1 MNYPK
6 SLLKFNLFI
15 KLNTLQLTI
24 LLASFIT
31 LNPSNV
37 ILAQSFNNLPSID
50 NSMLMAQN
58 NKASINDLWQSDNIN
73 TKSSETSNSDNT
85 ASNQEQ
91 ENTLGNETTT
101 ETQATNNNETNDAEI
116 NTSHLAKKLIAIASL
131 PDFEHSKFVN
141 GLYWPSIG
149 PFKQSNDDSHTMVDI
164 HNNKLVF
171 TTDKNNNILGLKFY
185 FDIDKITSY
194 TMLNLQVV
202 IDFLLEA
209 IGGNAGLLSDF
220 NDKFNNVKD
229 NIDSFTLKKP
239 LTLPVNK
246 YLIDI
251 ATVDNDNGKTIMINL
266 ASSLNHNVEPVLA
279 RNNFNYLKTDKTI
292 NKASNNNTKHHKSNN
307 PELTKSSIAETDAN
321 LSAVTNKPNLN
332 TVSDNENNDSA
343 LGETTKSP
351 NSNLAKTNH
360 NLFNNSSDANTNKDN
375 TTSSSINQ
383 ETKPVNSD
391 ANTNKDNTTSSSI
404 NQETKPVNNLQD
416 STSSETSATSNST
429 NTSSNNFLATTKQ
442 PQANQNQDN
451 TAAKTKANSQAKTTS
466 TDKLKGEFLDLISS
480 WQKAKQEAVKIC
492 DTTKLNRYLGL
503 NALKRQQDAITWLKT
518 NHKYYELTPLGVN
531 ITKYEAVDKNSK
543 YLVFVEIKENSKLM
557 DETTKKSIKDTT
569 DKYNVKYTILK
580 INGQW
585 FIVDSAVVTQ
595 TTNKK
600 N

>member
-1 MNYPK
+1 MKTYPK
-6 SLLKFNLFI
+6 SLFKFNSFI
-15 KLNTLQLTI
+15 KLNTPKLTI

-31 LNPSNV
+31 LNPSNLV
-37 ILAQSFNNLPSID
+37 LAQSLNNLTSNND
-50 NSMLMAQN
+50 SMLMAQN
-58 NKASINDLWQSDNIN
+58 NKASINDLWQSDNISA
-73 TKSSETSNSDNT
+73 KSSNRSNSDNAT
-85 ASNQEQ
+85 SNQEQ
-91 ENTLGNETTT
+91 ENTLGNETAT
-101 ETQATNNNETNDAEI
+101 ETQASNNNETNDAEV
-116 NTSHLAKKLIAIASL
+116 NNAHLAKKLIAIASL

-279 RNNFNYLKTDKTI
+279 HNNFNYFKTDKTI

-307 PELTKSSIAETDAN
+307 HESTKSSIAETDTD
-321 LSAVTNKPNLN
+321 LSAATNKPNLN
-332 TVSDNENNDSA
+332 TVSDNESNDSA
-343 LGETTKSP
+343 SVETTKSP
-351 NSNLAKTNH
+351 NSDLAKTNH
-360 NLFNNSSDANTNKDN
+360 NLFNNSSDTNTNGDN
-375 TTSSSINQ
+375 TSISSTNQ
-383 ETKPVNSD
+383 ETKPENS
-391 ANTNKDNTTSSSI
+391 ATNTNGDSTSISST
-404 NQETKPVNNLQD
+404 NQETKPEN
-416 STSSETSATSNST
+416 SAT
-429 NTSSNNFLATTKQ
+429 NTSSNNFLATANQ
-442 PQANQNQDN
+442 PQANRNQDN
-451 TAAKTKANSQAKTTS
+451 TAAKTKINSHAKTTS

-492 DTTKLNRYLGL
+492 DTTKLNHYLAL